1 MYFYIDESGQTGLKL
16 FDAQQPILYYGVISS
31 PHNLNEVARPFV
43 ESLRERF
50 QVERLHASELG
61 LGRLLSVTDELETL
75 HKQFD
80 IALDVYK
87 VLKPDYALISF
98 FDQVFDQG
106 LNKAVP
112 WASYWT
118 PLRYILLAKLGFIFD
133 QAVLELAW
141 EARIEKNSQKA
152 NKKLQEVCEILLQRV
167 DQLPDARSR
176 EIIGD
181 ALKWAKK
188 YPEEIHYN
196 IYSKDDKLQISPNL
210 IGFQSVL
217 HGIAIRL
224 GSNGAKAA
232 AIVVDRQ
239 SEFNKAQ
246 EYIAEFYKKSKHIP
260 WETGPGL
267 PVMDLTHIPDIPIA
281 CTPGDE
287 DTGLELVDVYLWL
300 FKQHAEGKKG
310 SNALGSFLEP
320 LLKKGQTSE
329 VSFNALMDRWEPVLL
344 GGPELS
350 ADDIKRGQEFV
361 ALQEAERKKHLDG
374 I

>member
-1 MYFYIDESGQTGLKL
+1 MYFYIDESGQTGLRL

-31 PHNLNEVARPFV
+31 PHNLNEVARPLV
-43 ESLRERF
+43 ESLRDKF
-50 QVERLHASELG
+50 QVERLHANVLG
-61 LGRLLSVTDELETL
+61 LGKLLSITNELETL
-75 HKQFD
+75 HKQYD
-80 IALDVYK
+80 ITLDVYK
-87 VLKPDYALISF
+87 VIKPDYALFSF

-112 WASYWT
+112 WVAYWT
-118 PLRYILLAKLGFIFD
+118 PLRYMLIAKLASMFD
-133 QAVLELAW
+133 QPLLELAW
-141 EARIEKNSQKA
+141 KARIEKNSIKA
-152 NKKLQEVCEILLQRV
+152 NTILQDVFSSLLQRI
-167 DQLPDARSR
+167 DRLRDARSR

-181 ALKWAKK
+181 ALKWARK

-196 IYSKDDKLQISPNL
+196 IYDKDNKLQISPNL

-217 HGIAIRL
+217 HGISLRL
-224 GSNGAKAA
+224 EQSGAKAA
-232 AIVVDRQ
+232 GIIVDRQ

-246 EYIAEFYKKSKHIP
+246 EHIANFYTKNKHIP
-260 WETGPGL
+260 WEVGPGL
-267 PVMDLTHIPDIPIA
+267 PEMNLTHMPEIPIV

-310 SNALGSFLEP
+310 SEALQGFLDP

-329 VSFNALMDRWEPVLL
+329 VSFNALMERWEPVLF
-344 GGPELS
+344 GGPKLTAE
-350 ADDIKRGQEFV
+350 DIKRGKEFV
-361 ALQEAERKKHLDG
+361 AIQEAERKKHLDG

>member
-31 PHNLNEVARPFV
+31 PHNLNKVARPFV
-43 ESLRERF
+43 VSLRERF
-50 QVERLHASELG
+50 QVERLHANALG
-61 LGRLLSVTDELETL
+61 LGKLLSVSGELEAL
-75 HKQFD
+75 HKEFD
-80 IALDVYK
+80 ITFDVYK
-87 VLKPDYALISF
+87 VIKPDYALLSF

-112 WASYWT
+112 WVAYWT
-118 PLRYILLAKLGFIFD
+118 PLRYMLIAKLASIFD
-133 QAVLELAW
+133 QPLLEMAW
-141 EARIEKNSQKA
+141 EARIEKNSVKA
-152 NKKLQEVCEILLQRV
+152 NKILQVLFKALLLRV
-167 DQLPDARSR
+167 DRLRDARSR

-181 ALKWAKK
+181 ALKWARK

-196 IYSKDDKLQISPNL
+196 IYSKDNKLQISPNL

-217 HGIAIRL
+217 HGISLRL
-224 GSNGAKAA
+224 EKSGARAA
-232 AIVVDRQ
+232 GIIVDRQ

-246 EYIAEFYKKSKHIP
+246 EYIANFYTKNKHIP
-260 WETGPGL
+260 WEVGPGL
-267 PVMDLTHIPDIPIA
+267 PEMNLTHMPEIPIV

-310 SNALGSFLEP
+310 TDALQGLLEP

-329 VSFNALMDRWEPVLL
+329 VSLNALMERWEPILF
-344 GGPELS
+344 GGPELT
-350 ADDIKRGQEFV
+350 AEDIKRGKEFV

>member
-61 LGRLLSVTDELETL
+61 LGRLLSITGELENL

-80 IALDVYK
+80 ITLDVYK
-87 VLKPDYALISF
+87 VIKPDYALFSF

-112 WASYWT
+112 WVAYWT
-118 PLRYILLAKLGFIFD
+118 PLRYMLIAKLASMFD
-133 QAVLELAW
+133 QPLLELAW
-141 EARIEKNSQKA
+141 KARIEKNSIKA
-152 NKKLQEVCEILLQRV
+152 NTILQDVFSSLLQRI
-167 DQLPDARSR
+167 DRLRDARSR

-181 ALKWAKK
+181 ALKWARK

-196 IYSKDDKLQISPNL
+196 IYDKDNKLQISPNL

-217 HGIAIRL
+217 HGISLRL
-224 GSNGAKAA
+224 EQSGAKAA
-232 AIVVDRQ
+232 GIIVDRQ

-246 EYIAEFYKKSKHIP
+246 EYIANFYTKNKHIP
-260 WETGPGL
+260 WEVGPGL
-267 PVMDLTHIPDIPIA
+267 PEMSLTHMPEIPIV

-310 SNALGSFLEP
+310 SEALQGFLDP

-329 VSFNALMDRWEPVLL
+329 VSFNALMERWEPVLL
-344 GGPELS
+344 GGPKLTAE
-350 ADDIKRGQEFV
+350 DIKRGKEFV
-361 ALQEAERKKHLDG
+361 AIQEAERKKHLDG

>member
-16 FDAQQPILYYGVISS
+16 FYAQQPILYYGVISS
-31 PHNLNEVARPFV
+31 HYNLNEVARPFV

-61 LGRLLSVTDELETL
+61 LGKLLSVTDELEVL

-80 IALDVYK
+80 ITLDVYK
-87 VLKPDYALISF
+87 VLKPDYALFSF

-112 WASYWT
+112 WVAYWT
-118 PLRYILLAKLGFIFD
+118 PLRYMLIAKLASMFD
-133 QAVLELAW
+133 QPLLEQAW
-141 EARIEKNSQKA
+141 EARIEKNSIKS
-152 NKKLQEVCEILLQRV
+152 NKILQDVFSSLLQRI
-167 DQLPDARSR
+167 DCLRDARSR

-181 ALKWAKK
+181 ALKWASK

-217 HGIAIRL
+217 HGISLRL
-224 GSNGAKAA
+224 EKSGAKAA
-232 AIVVDRQ
+232 GIIVDRQ

-246 EYIAEFYKKSKHIP
+246 EYIASFYTKNKHIP
-260 WETGPGL
+260 WEVGPGL
-267 PVMDLTHIPDIPIA
+267 PKMKLTHMPEIPIT

-310 SNALGSFLEP
+310 SEALRGLLEP

-329 VSFNALMDRWEPVLL
+329 VSFNALMERWEPILF
-344 GGPELS
+344 GGQEFT
-350 ADDIKRGQEFV
+350 AEDIKRGEELL
-361 ALQEAERKKHLDG
+361 ALQEIERKKHLDG